1 YGNGNTLK
9 STAKFDVFSEWQQLI
24 TNDLE
29 SAIFEQA
36 ASLWSQHPAPSLE
49 AIVPWT
55 KAFCDRRDQ
64 FQNDENS
71 KLKTD
76 FQKQLAN
83 FLTALFITSLTV
95 CDKSNQQSE
104 IPSTQTKPICVG
116 YSESLDNEIQSW
128 LKLAAFVKRNRNIKV
143 GGEN

>member
-1 YGNGNTLK
+1 MRVLYGNGNTLK

-24 TNDLE
+24 TNELP
-29 SAIFEQA
+29 SSIFEQA

-64 FQNDENS
+64 FQND
-71 KLKTD
+71 KDAKTD
-76 FQKQLAN
+76 FQEKLAD
-83 FLTALFITSLTV
+83 FLTALFITT
-95 CDKSNQQSE
+95 E
-104 IPSTQTKPICVG
+104 TKQ
-116 YSESLDNEIQSW
+116 LDNEIQSW
-128 LKLAAFVKRNRNIKV
+128 LKLAAFVKRTRDIKV